1 VTVSL
6 RRGWSG
12 FVAVWRAYMLM
23 WAQYRANVAIWAF
36 TGMLQVI
43 VYMSVWRAVAE
54 ASGGS
59 AGGFTAA
66 EFAGYFCALIVVRE
80 ATFSFVAWHLAGAV
94 QEGTIGLM
102 LARPQHPAVYLLG
115 EMTSFRTASLL
126 LVVPI
131 SALLFVVYDAVIHT
145 TALAVVV
152 AVALLPLGSMVRVL
166 GDLLLGLSSVKLIRI
181 NGLYAG
187 YYTVVLFFSGQFAPI
202 DVLPEW
208 MQTVSKLLPFWWVL
222 GFPTE
227 LFVGRADVSE
237 APLALAVLLGWFVVL
252 YGALRLA
259 WPRAMRAG
267 ETVGG

>member
-1 VTVSL
+1 MTLAL
-6 RRGWSG
+6 RRGWIG
-12 FVAVWRAYMLM
+12 FVAVWRAFMLM

-59 AGGFTAA
+59 TAGYTAA

-80 ATFSFVAWHLAGAV
+80 ATFSFVAWHLASHV
-94 QEGTIGLM
+94 QEGTIGTL
-102 LARPQHPAVYLLG
+102 LARPQHPGVYLIG

-131 SALLFVVYDAVIHT
+131 SALLFLAYDAVVHT
-145 TALAVVV
+145 TAGAVLV
-152 AVALLPLGSMVRVL
+152 AIALLPLGSMVRVL
-166 GDLLLGLSSVKLIRI
+166 ADLLLGLSAVKLIRI

-208 MQTVSKLLPFWWVL
+208 MQSASRLLPFYWVL

-227 LFVGRADVSE
+227 LFVGRADIGD

-252 YGALRLA
+252 LLALRRA
-259 WPRAMRAG
+259 WPVAMRAS